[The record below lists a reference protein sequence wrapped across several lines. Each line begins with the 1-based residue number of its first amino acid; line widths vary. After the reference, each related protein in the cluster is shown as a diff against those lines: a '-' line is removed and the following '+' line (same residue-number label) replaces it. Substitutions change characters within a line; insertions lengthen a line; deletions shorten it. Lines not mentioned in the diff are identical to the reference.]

1 MKLKR
6 YNVFNFRS
14 ILESGWID
22 CDDVTTLVGVNE
34 SGKSNL
40 LLALWKLRP
49 VRNGDIDI
57 LHDMPVDRLSE
68 LRYEIDEV
76 KFVTAE
82 FELNDDEF
90 SNIEE
95 AYVIEKEEQN
105 ILEVSRYYNGKYL
118 VRLNNIPVNKFKLK
132 ANEQE
137 EAENDSQKDNGLFN
151 LVMKMMPKF
160 VYYSNYGNLTSKI
173 YLPHAVTWL
182 KEEEVT
188 GIPRNEE
195 QIRTLRILFDYVNL
209 SPEEILT
216 LGRDAIDIANEGL
229 SNRNK
234 VPEKVHI
241 EKAEKAKEKRSILLQ
256 SASTNLTKQ
265 FKEWWKQGEYK
276 FRFEA
281 DGDYFTILVSDEKR
295 PAEVDLGLRSTGL
308 QWFLSFYLTF
318 LVESEEAHENAILLL
333 DEAGLTLHPL
343 AQKDLV
349 RFFNSLSE
357 RNQIINTTHSP
368 FIVDTDNMDRC
379 KVVYSAENGLT
390 EVSND
395 LRKKDKTNNA
405 SIYAVHTA
413 LGLSVSD
420 VLLQGCQVIIVE
432 GTSDQH
438 YLNAIKNYLI
448 SKNKINPNKELIFVP
463 SGGVKNISSISSI
476 LGGKNNELPYVIVD
490 SDQSGIDLKTKLIK
504 SLYKDNDD
512 KILEIKDYTDME
524 NSEIEDLVSYKILEK
539 PLIKMLR
546 DCDDDFEYNEN
557 QPLVN
562 QLTDF
567 TKQNEINLGK
577 GWKVELSKS
586 VKTAL
591 QKSKINIHDDTVE
604 KWVKLFNEFLK

>member
-1 MKLKR
+1 MC
-6 YNVFNFRS
+6 S
-14 ILESGWID
+14 
-22 CDDVTTLVGVNE
+22 
-34 SGKSNL
+34 
-40 LLALWKLRP
+40 
-49 VRNGDIDI
+49 
-57 LHDMPVDRLSE
+57 
-68 LRYEIDEV
+68 
-76 KFVTAE
+76 
-82 FELNDDEF
+82 
-90 SNIEE
+90 
-95 AYVIEKEEQN
+95 
-105 ILEVSRYYNGKYL
+105 
-118 VRLNNIPVNKFKLK
+118 
-132 ANEQE
+132 
-137 EAENDSQKDNGLFN
+137 
-151 LVMKMMPKF
+151 
-160 VYYSNYGNLTSKI
+160 
-173 YLPHAVTWL
+173 
-182 KEEEVT
+182 
-188 GIPRNEE
+188 
-195 QIRTLRILFDYVNL
+195 
-209 SPEEILT
+209 
-216 LGRDAIDIANEGL
+216 
-229 SNRNK
+229 
-234 VPEKVHI
+234 
-241 EKAEKAKEKRSILLQ
+241 
-256 SASTNLTKQ
+256 
-265 FKEWWKQGEYK
+265 
-276 FRFEA
+276 
-281 DGDYFTILVSDEKR
+281 SD
-295 PAEVDLGLRSTGL
+295 
-308 QWFLSFYLTF
+308 
-318 LVESEEAHENAILLL
+318 
-333 DEAGLTLHPL
+333 LTLHPL